1 MYSQCPY
8 CNSFSKIDFEKRT
21 FVFNPVMY
29 SDGYEHK
36 TNSDQLKIVLCP
48 NSSCN
53 KFFKISGQY
62 SVNQIEDE
70 SIDSSQRTIL
80 IKDRDY
86 DIKGL
91 LELLEKE
98 ELTDFE
104 LDIRKHLLWELN
116 DLIREDEKA
125 DLPIELADIDVHNKK
140 RLVELLRHKTEQKDL
155 LLLAEIY
162 RELGN
167 FSNCESIITGIK
179 KINPKYKSI
188 ANRIYY
194 KSRLKED
201 RVFCLNRFTN
211 RVEFVCDNCGDVR
224 IVENDK
230 NSFLKDPVKY
240 YYCEKD
246 DKIFLLKSREL
257 NKFFQLGSSKYARRY
272 NLLGRHSKYKPSLN
286 RCENCNDVLE
296 EVKLDN
302 AGCLKCNG
310 KYRRI
315 NRLNI

>member
-1 MYSQCPY
+1 MFSQCPY
-8 CNSFSKIDFEKRT
+8 CNSFSKIQFEKRT
-21 FVFNPVMY
+21 FIFNPVMY
-29 SDGYEHK
+29 SDGYEQK
-36 TNSDQLKIVLCP
+36 QNSDHLKVVLCP
-48 NSSCN
+48 NSSFN
-53 KFFKISGQY
+53 KFFKISGQN
-62 SVNQIEDE
+62 SVNQVEDE
-70 SIDSSQRTIL
+70 SIDYIRRTIL
-80 IKDRDY
+80 IKDKEY

-91 LELLEKE
+91 VELIEKD

-104 LDIRKHLLWELN
+104 FEIRKHLLWRLN

-125 DLPIELADIDVHNKK
+125 DLPIELADIDIQNKK
-140 RLVELLRHKTEQKDL
+140 RLVELLRHKTEQNDL
-155 LLLAEIY
+155 LLLAEIF
-162 RELGN
+162 RELGE

-211 RVEFVCDNCGDVR
+211 RVEFVCNNCGDVR

-240 YYCEKD
+240 YYCKKD

-272 NLLGRHSKYKPSLN
+272 NLVCKHSKHIPSIN
-286 RCENCNDVLE
+286 ECTDCNGVLK

-302 AGCLKCNG
+302 AGCLKCNR
-310 KYRRI
+310 KFSRI

>member
-162 RELGN
+162 RELGE
-167 FSNCESIITGIK
+167 FSNCELIITGIK

-188 ANRIYY
+188 TNGIYY
-194 KSRLKED
+194 KSRLK
-201 RVFCLNRFTN
+201 
-211 RVEFVCDNCGDVR
+211 
-224 IVENDK
+224 
-230 NSFLKDPVKY
+230 
-240 YYCEKD
+240 
-246 DKIFLLKSREL
+246 
-257 NKFFQLGSSKYARRY
+257 
-272 NLLGRHSKYKPSLN
+272 
-286 RCENCNDVLE
+286 
-296 EVKLDN
+296 
-302 AGCLKCNG
+302 
-310 KYRRI
+310 
-315 NRLNI
+315 